1 MSYHININDKCAH
14 FTIGFHLI
22 LFMITEGIL
31 FTLTDSCI
39 VSICVNVEFESVEI
53 TIKDLKKKN
62 GALHHGPQ
70 VKCRKGHLTMT
81 IMW

>member
-1 MSYHININDKCAH
+1 
-14 FTIGFHLI
+14 
-22 LFMITEGIL
+22 MITEGIL

-53 TIKDLKKKN
+53 TIKDLKN